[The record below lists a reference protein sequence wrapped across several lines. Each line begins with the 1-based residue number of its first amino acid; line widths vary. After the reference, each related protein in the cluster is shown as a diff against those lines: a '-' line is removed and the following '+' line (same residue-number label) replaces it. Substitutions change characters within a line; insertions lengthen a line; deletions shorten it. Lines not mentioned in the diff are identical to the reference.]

1 MLNKVTLPGTFLL
14 GAVEKHRYSLQLMVP
29 WEYLFIRSLP
39 CILVLIRNNLD
50 IVFQN
55 LRELTLRQYVFP
67 KVIRLDPI
75 RIWRIT
81 CAILETFV
89 EWHEI

>member
-1 MLNKVTLPGTFLL
+1 MLNKVTLPGAFLL
-14 GAVEKHRYSLQLMVP
+14 GAVEKHRYSLQLMVS
-29 WEYLFIRSLP
+29 WEYLLIRGLP
-39 CILVLIRNNLD
+39 GILVLIRNNLD

-55 LRELTLRQYVFP
+55 LGELPLRQYIFP